1 LRSADGALTV
11 MVINK
16 DAAAVRT
23 LNLQLANFSG
33 ASAQRWQLTSANRI
47 QPLSS
52 ITVSGASL
60 VDTAP
65 AQSITL
71 YVIR

>member
-1 LRSADGALTV
+1 

-16 DAAAVRT
+16 DAAAAST
-23 LNLQLANFSG
+23 LNLQLANFNG
-33 ASAQRWQLTSANRI
+33 ASAQRWQLTSTNRI
-47 QPLSS
+47 QPLNS
-52 ITVSGASL
+52 IAVSGASL
-60 VDTAP
+60 VDTVP